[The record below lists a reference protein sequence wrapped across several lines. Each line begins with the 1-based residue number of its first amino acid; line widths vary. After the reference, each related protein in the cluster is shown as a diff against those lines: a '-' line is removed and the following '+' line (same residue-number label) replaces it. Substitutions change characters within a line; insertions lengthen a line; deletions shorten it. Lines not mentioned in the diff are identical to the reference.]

1 MAIFQQED
9 FSTDI
14 PLGQVFRLPC
24 QFIQGKSNLP
34 SKQIEAIAQQL
45 SKTEKNI
52 LPIVVK
58 LLEKDNYQSVFNTQI
73 LDGARLAN
81 KDFVWC
87 ILVDEPMLEQIQIEA
102 GLVITQPTAVINILV
117 ASEQEIQAALERIKA
132 QQPSFKKINP
142 LEIAKKIIEYR
153 KTKKPKNLTFL
164 TTLKCGI
171 GKARISEIS
180 EFLTVNPKSP

>member
-1 MAIFQQED
+1 MAIFQEEE

-14 PLGQVFRLPC
+14 PLGQVLQLPC
-24 QFIQGKSNLP
+24 KFIQGQSNVD
-34 SKQIEAIAQQL
+34 SKQIEAIAAQL

-58 LLEKDNYQSVFNTQI
+58 LLEDETYQSVFNTQI
-73 LDGARLAN
+73 LDGARLAK

-87 ILVDEPMLEQIQIEA
+87 IIVNESMLAQVQIES
-102 GLVITQPTAVINILV
+102 GLLIAQPIAVTNILV
-117 ASEQEIQAALERIKA
+117 ASEQEIQEALERIKA
-132 QQPSFKKINP
+132 QQSSFDKVNSLKT
-142 LEIAKKIIEYR
+142 AKAIVEYR

-171 GKARISEIS
+171 GKAKIPVISDFFTI
-180 EFLTVNPKSP
+180 N

>member
-1 MAIFQQED
+1 MAIFHEEE
-9 FSTDI
+9 FENEI
-14 PLGQVFRLPC
+14 PLGQVLRLPC
-24 QFIQGKSNLP
+24 KFIQGKSNVAA
-34 SKQIEAIAQQL
+34 KQIEAIAEQL
-45 SKTEKNI
+45 SKTDKNI

-58 LLEKDNYQSVFNTQI
+58 LLEQDTYQSVFNTQI

-87 ILVDEPMLEQIQIEA
+87 ILVDEPMLAQIKIES
-102 GLVITQPTAVINILV
+102 GLVITPPTIAINILV
-117 ASEQEIQAALERIKA
+117 ASEQEIQEALQRIKA

-142 LEIAKKIIEYR
+142 LETAKKIIEYR

-171 GKARISEIS
+171 GKAKISEIS
-180 EFLTVNPKSP
+180 DFLTVA

>member
-1 MAIFQQED
+1 MAIFQVEE

-14 PLGQVFRLPC
+14 PLGQVLRLPC
-24 QFIQGKSNLP
+24 KFIHGKSNVP
-34 SKQIEAIAQQL
+34 AKQIEAIAEQL
-45 SKTEKNI
+45 SKTDKNI

-58 LLEKDNYQSVFNTQI
+58 LLEQDTYQSVFNTQI

-87 ILVDEPMLEQIQIEA
+87 ILVDEPMLAQIKIES
-102 GLVITQPTAVINILV
+102 GLVITPPITLTNILV
-117 ASEQEIQAALERIKA
+117 ASEQEIQEALERIKA
-132 QQPSFKKINP
+132 QQPSFQKITP
-142 LEIAKKIIEYR
+142 LDIAKKIIEYR

-171 GKARISEIS
+171 GKAKISILS
-180 EFLTVNPKSP
+180 EFLTIN